1 MSMHI
6 VGPWMTTVRTGKT
19 KGKKMTKLQYQKL
32 LADHKQYNKDKRQ
45 NGMPELQLS
54 FDKYVEYVYGKG
66 KKFTVEKTELYKP
79 KDSTTRKTE
88 FYPSKNP
95 SEGYAPKKDSQRY
108 TGDLIIGIATM
119 HKSNAVPILNK
130 EQAKDTASMRRG

>member
-1 MSMHI
+1 
-6 VGPWMTTVRTGKT
+6 
-19 KGKKMTKLQYQKL
+19 MTKLQYQKL
-32 LADHKQYNKDKRQ
+32 LDGHKEYNKDKRK

-66 KKFTVEKTELYKP
+66 KKFTVEKTEFYKP
-79 KDSTTRKTE
+79 QKAGDRKTE
-88 FYPSKNP
+88 FYPSKN
-95 SEGYAPKKDSQRY
+95 SNEGYAPKKDSQKY

-130 EQAKDTASMRRG
+130 EQAQDTAAMRRG